1 MADGEPLTGNGSIP
15 SPAQLALAMAI
26 VKQKPADLDI
36 KGSPSLL
43 YPYIKAYGDL
53 IGDRLYLP
61 DSLIH
66 RNRQR
71 TSSC

>member
-1 MADGEPLTGNGSIP
+1 MADSGLPTGNGSIP

-43 YPYIKAYGDL
+43 YPYIKTY
-53 IGDRLYLP
+53 
-61 DSLIH
+61 
-66 RNRQR
+66 
-71 TSSC
+71 